1 VSSIPL
7 PALAIQP
14 PENPINQ
21 VQKLMAIKSLMGQQ
35 QMQQQDIAL
44 KQQQVQDQ
52 KTVMGYLQQNPGS
65 TFGDAADA
73 LKGKVSLPAYTNLVD
88 TDATIRQ
95 KHAAATDAELKNFQG
110 VHDAQQK
117 IYNNAANLSDEDLAK
132 QWPDIA
138 QQFNSIPGNNTKV
151 DPNQPPTSQ
160 QLQQHGTA
168 LGLQET
174 YLKQEADKRKE
185 TAETTEATQKGEE
198 AAQGAAAK
206 KQEALWYQQ
215 HPQAGAPGVPNE
227 TASAADWLA
236 KPENKGKTL
245 SDYNIAM
252 KKIVPAYNFQLQNT
266 GAAADQNGNP
276 SEIAKA
282 IASGSMGWKDAV
294 SMRTPMATKNAIL
307 QQVFKINPN
316 FDTAEFGLEQ
326 DAAKKARSG
335 AWADTRLAYNTALDH
350 SDLLLKASDALGNN
364 DFRTLNSLSN
374 RFKTEF
380 GWSGQINYNA
390 IANAYNHEVGSVVSK
405 GHITDKEVEAG
416 NATLPDNANPQ
427 TIHDV
432 VNSYKSLMTSKR
444 DELDKIVKA
453 GAGSKA
459 NATIATGSSSEQGGG
474 AQPQQSV
481 GHKAGDV
488 IVQNGHQFTVDAV
501 DKNGKVTAAH

>member
-1 VSSIPL
+1 VGSFPL
-7 PALAIQP
+7 PALSIRP
-14 PENPINQ
+14 PQEPDLAGN
-21 VQKLMAIKSLMGQQ
+21 VERLMALRTMMGQQ

-65 TFGDAADA
+65 TFGDAADS
-73 LKGKVSLPAYTNLVD
+73 LKGKISLDAYTKLVD
-88 TDATIRQ
+88 TDATIKQ
-95 KHAAATDAELKNFQG
+95 KHAAATDAELTNFQK

-117 IYNNAANLSDEDLAK
+117 IYSNVASLSDEDLAK
-132 QWPDIA
+132 QWPGIA
-138 QQFNSIPGNNTKV
+138 QQFNSIPGNNAKA
-151 DPNQPPTSQ
+151 DPNQPLTKD
-160 QLQQHGTA
+160 QLQQHGTQ
-168 LGLQET
+168 LGLQEA

-185 TAETTEATQKGEE
+185 AAETTEAQAKGEE
-198 AAQGAAAK
+198 ATQGAAAK
-206 KQEALWYQQ
+206 KQEALWYQL

-245 SDYNIAM
+245 SDYNVAM
-252 KKIVPAYNFQLQNT
+252 KKIVPAYNFSLQNT
-266 GAAADQNGNP
+266 GAAADANGNP

-282 IASGSMGWKDAV
+282 IAGGGMAWKDAV

-307 QQVFKINPN
+307 QQVYKLNPS

-350 SDLLLKASDALGNN
+350 SDMLLKAADALKNN
-364 DFRTLNSLSN
+364 DFRTLNSLTN

-405 GHITDKEVEAG
+405 GHITDKEVETG
-416 NATLPDNANPQ
+416 NATLPDNANAQ

-444 DELDKIVKA
+444 DELDKIIKA

-459 NATIATGSSSEQGGG
+459 NATMATGSSSEQGSG
-474 AQPQQSV
+474 
-481 GHKAGDV
+481 K
-488 IVQNGHQFTVDAV
+488 FTVTAP
-501 DKNGKVTAAH
+501 NGRTYPFPDQASADRFKAAAGIK